1 MRERRRLAL
10 AKRQALLAQVERRE
24 ALAAL
29 AEAVAEETR
38 NANLAARSRDL
49 LSSYGQ
55 RAGMPEASELRT
67 KAAFVRSLQAIADQ
81 ADQAHAD
88 ARDHSHWQSRTLA
101 AAQTRADRYA
111 DRLLEAKRELRS
123 VLERRE
129 QPLAQRMARK
139 LQNP

>member
-38 NANLAARSRDL
+38 NASLAARSRDL

-88 ARDHSHWQSRTLA
+88 ARDQSHWQSRTLA